1 MNNSFWGKV
10 LDVLIDGKHLFF
22 VFVVALSSFIIYYFG
37 FVPQYNSYLVAFSV
51 VFSFLFFGQLV
62 ISAIRWIVF
71 KCKLNKIVD
80 DPWCLKALYYLYE
93 SDDNSLNLD
102 NLNDKVI
109 ALCNAGFIYKYREI
123 PFKFSNSFEDLGHEF
138 SSTYKITSS
147 GKKYVER
154 KIRK

>member
-1 MNNSFWGKV
+1 MNDSFWGKL
-10 LDVLIDGKHLFF
+10 LDILTDGNHLFF
-22 VFVVALSSFIIYYFG
+22 VFIMALGLFIIYYFG
-37 FVPQYNSYLVAFSV
+37 ILPRYNRCFVAFSV
-51 VFSFLFFGQLV
+51 VFSLLFFGQLV
-62 ISAIRWIVF
+62 ISAIRWIVS

-80 DPWCLKALYYLYE
+80 DPCCLKALYYLYE

-109 ALCNAGFIYKYREI
+109 ALCNAGFIYKSREI

-138 SSTYKITSS
+138 YSTYKITSS